1 MAPRIVIPAGETW
14 FDIHETNFSDVPV
27 SANRYVPIKEF
38 LAATEA
44 TATIFDLLGSA
55 VFTPIKNDM
64 LFNVGRVRS
73 RQAQDAEGSRTLQ
86 DLVKNE
92 LATQAHSATA
102 GLTWL
107 VRGLD
112 FLAHA
117 LKTDLT
123 QNKDISATE
132 KMPKMDLRESF
143 RDSYKVTLSPYHT
156 VVIRPIFRA
165 AMSAAPRR
173 KDLYIRL
180 SGKGTDPELAVQAME
195 KWVTATETIV
205 TILKDFLATDEVKV
219 LLPERM
225 Q

>member
-14 FDIHETNFSDVPV
+14 FDIHETSFSDVPV

-44 TATIFDLLGSA
+44 TATILDLLGSA

-107 VRGLD
+107 
-112 FLAHA
+112 
-117 LKTDLT
+117 
-123 QNKDISATE
+123 NKDISATE